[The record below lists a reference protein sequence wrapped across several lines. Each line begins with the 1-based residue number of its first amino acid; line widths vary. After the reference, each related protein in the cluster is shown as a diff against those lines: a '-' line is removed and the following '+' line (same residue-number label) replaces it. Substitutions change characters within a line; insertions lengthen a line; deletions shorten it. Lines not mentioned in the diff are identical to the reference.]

1 MNSLRGILIS
11 AFLIGFSGA
20 LVPGPMFMATVAY
33 VPEFGAWA
41 GPLVVL
47 GHGITEA
54 AVIAALVGGLGKWL
68 SRDKV
73 LAWIGLLGGAALI
86 AFGALTLMA
95 SRSVSLAS
103 GAASEPSVH
112 PIVAGVVTAVVNP
125 YWLFWWAT
133 IGVSY
138 VGLSL
143 KRGFAGLATFGFGHI
158 MADVVWFTLV
168 STVLAFGRSL
178 VGDAPFRFIIA
189 ACGAGLVA
197 FGVRFAW
204 SGVRRWSGKASG
216 ASVASDAAR

>member
-1 MNSLRGILIS
+1 MNSLRSILIS

-33 VPEFGAWA
+33 VPAYGAWA

-73 LAWIGLLGGAALI
+73 LAWIGLLGGVALI

-103 GAASEPSVH
+103 GHGAVQSVH

-138 VGLSL
+138 VGLSM
-143 KRGFAGLATFGFGHI
+143 KHGYAGLATFGFGHV
-158 MADVVWFTLV
+158 MSDFVWFTLV

-178 VGDAPFRFIIA
+178 VGDTPFRFIVA
-189 ACGAGLVA
+189 ACGVGLIA
-197 FGVRFAW
+197 FGLKFAW
-204 SGVRRWSGKASG
+204 SGIRRWSGKAAG
-216 ASVASDAAR
+216 ASVTSDAAR